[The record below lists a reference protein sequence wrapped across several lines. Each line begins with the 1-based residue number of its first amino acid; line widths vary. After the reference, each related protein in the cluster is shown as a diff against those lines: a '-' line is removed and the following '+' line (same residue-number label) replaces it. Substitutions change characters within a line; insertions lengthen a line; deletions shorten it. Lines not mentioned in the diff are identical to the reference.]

1 MISDRSP
8 TPDRS
13 PSEGVN
19 ADADAGAVVG
29 GEGGGGPTGQE
40 LEWGW
45 RAREVEQEL
54 PELRLVVARA
64 RVGRPGSVTG
74 RSPSGIED
82 RLRELSNKFRG
93 ARAVAVRREPVP
105 AAYRVFFRHIGLDP
119 DVMRTPIEAAALE
132 RMMRGGFL
140 TAGMLQDVLLIALVD
155 TGVPVWALDS
165 EAVNGPLG
173 IRSSGEDEPLGRS
186 SDALPLPAGRLVVA
200 DASGALAVLFGELAP
215 GHEASAN
222 TRDLTLFAIQ
232 VSGVPSLY
240 VEEALWMCRAALEEQ

>member
-1 MISDRSP
+1 M
-8 TPDRS
+8 TPE
-13 PSEGVN
+13 P
-19 ADADAGAVVG
+19 
-29 GEGGGGPTGQE
+29 QE
-40 LEWGW
+40 LEVGW

-64 RVGRPGSVTG
+64 GVGRSGPVTG
-74 RSPSGIED
+74 RSPKGIED

-140 TAGMLQDVLLIALVD
+140 TGGMLEDILLIALID

-165 EAVNGPLG
+165 EAIEGPLG

-186 SDALPLPAGRLVVA
+186 SDAPLLPAGRLVVA
-200 DASGALAVLFGELAP
+200 DASEPLAVLFGELAP
-215 GHEASAN
+215 GHRPGAD
-222 TRDLTLFAIQ
+222 TRGLTLFAIQ
-232 VSGVPSLY
+232 VAGVPSLY
-240 VEEALWMCRAALEEQ
+240 VEEALWMCCTALEQP